1 MLRCEKK
8 CIVPNVMDWESY
20 LRRAHDKIFFI
31 DENTPYLRSKAF
43 AEIVNHSDNNFVLIC
58 RDDLPQL

>member
-1 MLRCEKK
+1 
-8 CIVPNVMDWESY
+8 MDWESY